1 MSPRG
6 VFHEGEIEVQERA
19 GERAVA
25 LRNGTML
32 SDRIVAR
39 ARPFLAGQRMV
50 VVAASDPE
58 GQLWASLWFGPPGF
72 VRSEEEG
79 SRVSVTRSPGGV
91 SPDDPVAGHL
101 QPGQSLGLLAIE
113 LSSRRRLRINGVLGD
128 SDAATLEVE
137 VREAF
142 PNCPKYIQRRHP
154 APSLSPA
161 AQTRETGARGETL
174 DAPRRDFVAR
184 VDTAFV
190 ASAHPTRGLDASHR
204 GGSPGFIRVEGARTL
219 RFPDYPGNSMFQ
231 TLGNLAIDPRAGL
244 ALLDFARGR
253 VLMLTGTA
261 VASFGAEDPTHPTG
275 GTGRYWTFTVARWI
289 ELSLP
294 VDFAW
299 ELLDRSPFNP
309 PAGAAP

>member
-1 MSPRG
+1 MSARD

-19 GERAVA
+19 GERAIA
-25 LRNGTML
+25 LRNGALL
-32 SDRIVAR
+32 SQRIMAG
-39 ARPFLAGQRMV
+39 ARPFLAAQRMV
-50 VVAASDPE
+50 VVAASDGE
-58 GQLWASLWFGPPGF
+58 GNLWASLRLGPPGF
-72 VRSEEEG
+72 VGCDEDG
-79 SRVSVTRSPGGV
+79 GRVRLTCSSGATSQ
-91 SPDDPVAGHL
+91 DDPLAGCL
-101 QPGQSLGLLAIE
+101 PAGQSLGLLAIE
-113 LSSRRRLRINGVLGD
+113 LSSRRRLRINGVVVS
-128 SDAATLEVE
+128 SDPRAMDVE

-154 APSLSPA
+154 ALAPPTDVSASS
-161 AQTRETGARGETL
+161 ERGDAL

-204 GGSPGFIRVEGARTL
+204 GGSPGFIHVHGTRTL

-231 TLGNLAIDPRAGL
+231 TLGNLAIDARAGL
-244 ALLDFARGR
+244 ALVDFARGR

-261 VASFGAEDPTHPTG
+261 AASFGAEDPSHPTG

-294 VDFAW
+294 ADGVW
-299 ELLDRSPFNP
+299 ELLDRSRFNP
-309 PAGAAP
+309 PPAGGTP